1 MLEIKGLTKRFG
13 ERLAL
18 DDVSFAVEQREVFGY
33 LGPNGSGKTTTM
45 RLLLGLLKPTSGEAL
60 MFGQRASDNA
70 DARRRVGVLLET
82 DGLYP
87 RLSAYDNL
95 DYFGRL
101 YRVRE
106 LNTRI
111 TQLLDFAGLAERTN
125 DSVGTFSRGMRRK
138 LGLVR
143 ALLHSPDMLLLDEPS
158 AGLDPESQ
166 KMVRDL
172 ILSLSEQAG
181 LTVFLSSHDLD
192 EVQRLCGRVAVLQRG
207 KLRVC
212 DTLKAL
218 QSPARPNQVELV
230 LGDRA
235 RTAEAVAVLK
245 GLDDSGEVSVD
256 ADTVRV
262 SMKDSKG
269 FARMTAALEDAGIA
283 VDEMRRSR
291 RSLEDVYLEIVRQEA
306 TNE

>member
-1 MLEIKGLTKRFG
+1 MLEVKGLTKRFG

-60 MFGQRASDNA
+60 MFGQRASDNG
-70 DARRRVGVLLET
+70 DVRRRVGVLLET

-106 LNTRI
+106 LHTRI
-111 TQLLDFAGLAERTN
+111 TQLLDFAGLAQRTN

-158 AGLDPESQ
+158 AGL
-166 KMVRDL
+166 
-172 ILSLSEQAG
+172 
-181 LTVFLSSHDLD
+181 
-192 EVQRLCGRVAVLQRG
+192 EVPVACRCWEPVGYLQIFSRADDIAHE
-207 KLRVC
+207 VH
-212 DTLKAL
+212 L
-218 QSPARPNQVELV
+218 Q
-230 LGDRA
+230 
-235 RTAEAVAVLK
+235 EAV
-245 GLDDSGEVSVD
+245 
-256 ADTVRV
+256 
-262 SMKDSKG
+262 
-269 FARMTAALEDAGIA
+269 FFGINT
-283 VDEMRRSR
+283 DIGKR
-291 RSLEDVYLEIVRQEA
+291 Y
-306 TNE
+306 

>member
-1 MLEIKGLTKRFG
+1 LLEVRGLTKRFG

-18 DDVSFAVEQREVFGY
+18 EDVSFAVGQREVFGY

-60 MFGQRASDNA
+60 LFDQRASDSA
-70 DARRRVGVLLET
+70 DVRRCVGVLLET

-101 YRVRE
+101 YGVRE
-106 LNTRI
+106 LDTRI
-111 TQLLDFAGLAERTN
+111 NQLLDFAGLLDRKN
-125 DSVGTFSRGMRRK
+125 DSAGTFSRGMRRK

-172 ILSLSEQAG
+172 ILNLSEQAG

-207 KLRVC
+207 RLRVC

-218 QSPARPNQVELV
+218 QSPTRPNQVELV
-230 LGDRA
+230 LADRA
-235 RTAEAVAVLK
+235 KNAEAVTALR
-245 GLDDSGEVSVD
+245 GLDDAREVSVD
-256 ADTVRV
+256 ADTIRV

-269 FARMTAALEDAGIA
+269 FALITAALEDAGIP
-283 VDEMRRSR
+283 VQEMRRSR

-306 TNE
+306 TDE

>member
-1 MLEIKGLTKRFG
+1 LLEVNGLTKRFG
-13 ERLAL
+13 ERTAL
-18 DDVSFAVEQREVFGY
+18 DNVTFAVGQREVFGY

-45 RLLLGLLKPTSGEAL
+45 RLLMGLLKPTSGEAL
-60 MFGQRASDNA
+60 VFGQRAGDNVE
-70 DARRRVGVLLET
+70 ARRRVGILLEA

-101 YRVRE
+101 YGVRE
-106 LNTRI
+106 LDTRI
-111 TQLLDFAGLAERTN
+111 SQLLNFAGLADRKN

-166 KMVRDL
+166 KMVREL

-218 QSPARPNQVELV
+218 QSPAQPNQVELV
-230 LGDRA
+230 LA
-235 RTAEAVAVLK
+235 
-245 GLDDSGEVSVD
+245 DDSKSADAASVLQGLADITDVSVEGT
-256 ADTVRV
+256 AVRV
-262 SMKDSKG
+262 SMKDGKG
-269 FARMTAALEDAGIA
+269 FARITAALEDAGI
-283 VDEMRRSR
+283 VVEEMRRSR
-291 RSLEDVYLEIVRQEA
+291 RSLEDVYLDIVRQEA
-306 TNE
+306 SHE

>member
-1 MLEIKGLTKRFG
+1 MKALTKRFG

-18 DDVSFAVEQREVFGY
+18 DDVSFAVGQREVFGY

-60 MFGQRASDNA
+60 LFGQRASDSA

-101 YRVRE
+101 YGVGE
-106 LNTRI
+106 LHTRI
-111 TQLLDFAGLAERTN
+111 MQLLDFAGLEERAH

-192 EVQRLCGRVAVLQRG
+192 EVQRLCGRVAVLQKG

-218 QSPARPNQVELV
+218 QLPTRPNQVELV
-230 LGDRA
+230 LADRT
-235 RTAEAVAVLK
+235 RTADAVAALK
-245 GLDDSGEVSVD
+245 GLDDAGEVSVD
-256 ADTVRV
+256 ADTIRV
-262 SMKDSKG
+262 STKDSKG
-269 FARMTAALEDAGIA
+269 FARITAALEDAGIS
-283 VDEMRRSR
+283 VEEMRRSR
-291 RSLEDVYLEIVRQEA
+291 RSLEDVYLEIVKQE
-306 TNE
+306 TTHE

>member
-1 MLEIKGLTKRFG
+1 MLELKGLTKIFG
-13 ERLAL
+13 ERMAL

-60 MFGQRASDNA
+60 LFGQRASDNA
-70 DARRRVGVLLET
+70 EVRRRVGVLLEA

-101 YRVRE
+101 YGVRE
-106 LNTRI
+106 LDTRI
-111 TQLLDFAGLAERTN
+111 TQLLDFAGLEERTH

-166 KMVRDL
+166 KMV
-172 ILSLSEQAG
+172 LSEQAG

-218 QSPARPNQVELV
+218 QTPTRPNQVQLV
-230 LGDRA
+230 LADRT
-235 RTAEAVAVLK
+235 RTTDAIAALR
-245 GLDDSGEVSVD
+245 GLEDIGEVNLD
-256 ADTVRV
+256 EDTLRV
-262 SMKDSKG
+262 IMKDSKG
-269 FARMTAALEDAGIA
+269 FARIMSALEDAGIS
-283 VDEMRRSR
+283 VEEMRRSR
-291 RSLEDVYLEIVRQEA
+291 RSLEDVYLDIVKQEA
-306 TNE
+306 SDE

>member
-1 MLEIKGLTKRFG
+1 LLEVKGLTKRFG

-70 DARRRVGVLLET
+70 DVRRRIGVLLET

-172 ILSLSEQAG
+172 IVNLSEQAG

-230 LGDRA
+230 LGDTA

-256 ADTVRV
+256 ADTIRV

-269 FARMTAALEDAGIA
+269 FARMTAALEDAGMA
-283 VDEMRRSR
+283 VEEMRRSR

>member
-1 MLEIKGLTKRFG
+1 MLEVKGLTKRFG

-70 DARRRVGVLLET
+70 DVRRRIGVLLET

-256 ADTVRV
+256 ADTIRV

-291 RSLEDVYLEIVRQEA
+291 RSLEDVYLDIVRQEA

>member
-1 MLEIKGLTKRFG
+1 MLEVRGLTKRFG

-18 DDVSFAVEQREVFGY
+18 EDVSFAVGQREVFGY

-60 MFGQRASDNA
+60 LFDQRASDSA

-101 YRVRE
+101 YGVRE
-106 LNTRI
+106 LDTRI
-111 TQLLDFAGLAERTN
+111 NQLLDFAGLLDRKN
-125 DSVGTFSRGMRRK
+125 DSAGTFSRGMRRK

-172 ILSLSEQAG
+172 ILNLSEQAG
-181 LTVFLSSHDLD
+181 LTVFISSHDLD

-207 KLRVC
+207 RLRVC

-218 QSPARPNQVELV
+218 QSPTRPNQVELV
-230 LGDRA
+230 LADRA
-235 RTAEAVAVLK
+235 KNAEAVTALR
-245 GLDDSGEVSVD
+245 GLDDAGEVSVD
-256 ADTVRV
+256 ADTIRV

-269 FARMTAALEDAGIA
+269 FALITAALEDAGIP
-283 VDEMRRSR
+283 VQEMRRSR

-306 TNE
+306 TDE

>member
-1 MLEIKGLTKRFG
+1 MLEVNGLTKRFG
-13 ERLAL
+13 ERTAL
-18 DDVSFAVEQREVFGY
+18 DNVTFAVGQREVFGY

-45 RLLLGLLKPTSGEAL
+45 RLLMGLLKPTSGEAL
-60 MFGQRASDNA
+60 VFGQRAGDNA
-70 DARRRVGVLLET
+70 EARRRVGILLEA

-101 YRVRE
+101 YGVRE
-106 LNTRI
+106 LDTRI
-111 TQLLDFAGLAERTN
+111 SQLLNFAGLADRKN

-166 KMVRDL
+166 KMVREL

-218 QSPARPNQVELV
+218 QSPAQPNQVELV
-230 LGDRA
+230 LA
-235 RTAEAVAVLK
+235 
-245 GLDDSGEVSVD
+245 DDSKSADAASVLQGLADITDVSVEGT
-256 ADTVRV
+256 AVRV
-262 SMKDSKG
+262 SMKDGKG
-269 FARMTAALEDAGIA
+269 FARITAALEDAGI
-283 VDEMRRSR
+283 VVEEMRRSR
-291 RSLEDVYLEIVRQEA
+291 RSLEDVYLDIVRQEA
-306 TNE
+306 SHE

>member
-1 MLEIKGLTKRFG
+1 MLEVKGLTKRFG
-13 ERLAL
+13 DRTAL
-18 DDVSFAVEQREVFGY
+18 DDVTFTVGQREVFGY

-45 RLLLGLLKPTSGEAL
+45 RLLMGLLKPTSGEAL
-60 MFGQRASDNA
+60 VFGQRAGDSSDV
-70 DARRRVGVLLET
+70 RRRVGVLLET

-101 YRVRE
+101 YGVHE
-106 LNTRI
+106 LDTRI
-111 TQLLDFAGLAERTN
+111 SQLLDFAGLADRKN

-192 EVQRLCGRVAVLQRG
+192 EVQRLCGRVAVLQKG

-218 QSPARPNQVELV
+218 QSPAQPNQVELILSDHSKSADAAAV
-230 LGDRA
+230 L
-235 RTAEAVAVLK
+235 TKLEAVA
-245 GLDDSGEVSVD
+245 EVSAVD
-256 ADTVRV
+256 KTLRV
-262 SMKDSKG
+262 SMKDGKG
-269 FARMTAALEDAGIA
+269 FARITAALEEAGIT
-283 VDEMRRSR
+283 VEEMRRSR
-291 RSLEDVYLEIVRQEA
+291 RSLEDVYLDIVRQEA
-306 TNE
+306 SDE